1 MKTISLKL
9 PHEEFEI
16 KPVLLMDLYDYMRTV
31 KERIGSA
38 PTRTY
43 MQPKNQD
50 GYTRIRQT
58 KANIFVEWVL
68 Y

>member
-1 MKTISLKL
+1 
-9 PHEEFEI
+9 
-16 KPVLLMDLYDYMRTV
+16 VLLMDLYDYMRTV

-43 MQPKNQD
+43 MQHKNQD

-58 KANIFVEWVL
+58 KANIFVEWIL